1 MRRLLLLLTLAGSL
15 AVCWPASA
23 SAAPRTGAELA
34 GVLKDDPV
42 YADPRARPSLT
53 AKQAEGVRLRIAER
67 APGRIAI
74 AVVSREVAGA
84 AGGVRGLAR
93 AIDRDFDVNGALL
106 VIDSES
112 DSAWVVVSYADT
124 ERAVRAVRAAYSGK
138 GSFADHTL
146 EAVDRL
152 AAADPGPGGQGGG
165 PPPVTTTP
173 DVATGVED
181 AVKTIFIVV
190 GGLIALPLA
199 IVVVVLVMRRLR
211 RGRDARPESGFEVA
225 PQPPPQA
232 DFDAQRRDAEK
243 AFGGDDS

>member
-1 MRRLLLLLTLAGSL
+1 M
-15 AVCWPASA
+15 
-23 SAAPRTGAELA
+23 
-34 GVLKDDPV
+34 
-42 YADPRARPSLT
+42 
-53 AKQAEGVRLRIAER
+53 
-67 APGRIAI
+67 
-74 AVVSREVAGA
+74 
-84 AGGVRGLAR
+84 
-93 AIDRDFDVNGALL
+93 
-106 VIDSES
+106 
-112 DSAWVVVSYADT
+112 
-124 ERAVRAVRAAYSGK
+124 RAAYSGK

-173 DVATGVED
+173 DIATGVED

-190 GGLIALPLA
+190 GGLIVLPLA
-199 IVVVVLVMRRLR
+199 IVLLVLVTRARRR
-211 RGRDARPESGFEVA
+211 RRDARPQSGFEVA

>member
-1 MRRLLLLLTLAGSL
+1 VRRLLLLLALAGSL
-15 AVCWPASA
+15 AVCWAASA

-106 VIDSES
+106 VIDS
-112 DSAWVVVSYADT
+112 DSAWVVVSYTDT

-152 AAADPGPGGQGGG
+152 AAADPGPGGQSGG

-173 DVATGVED
+173 DIATGVED

-199 IVVVVLVMRRLR
+199 IVVLVLVTRGLR
-211 RGRDARPESGFEVA
+211 RRRDDRPQSGSEVA

>member
-1 MRRLLLLLTLAGSL
+1 MRRLLLLLALAGSL
-15 AVCWPASA
+15 AACWPPSA

-106 VIDSES
+106 VIDSDS
-112 DSAWVVVSYADT
+112 DSAWVVVSYTDT

-152 AAADPGPGGQGGG
+152 AAADPGPDGQGGG

-173 DVATGVED
+173 DIATGVED

-199 IVVVVLVMRRLR
+199 ILLLVLATRGLR
-211 RGRDARPESGFEVA
+211 RRRKARPQSGFEVA
-225 PQPPPQA
+225 PQSPPPA

>member
-1 MRRLLLLLTLAGSL
+1 MRRFLLPLALAGSL
-15 AVCWPASA
+15 AVCWPACA

-34 GVLKDDPV
+34 GVLKDNPV
-42 YADPRARPSLT
+42 YADPQARPSLT
-53 AKQAEGVRLRIAER
+53 ATQAEGVRLRIAER
-67 APGRIAI
+67 APGRLAI

-84 AGGVRGLAR
+84 AGGVRGLSR

-106 VIDSES
+106 VIDS
-112 DSAWVVVSYADT
+112 DSAWVVVSYTDT

-152 AAADPGPGGQGGG
+152 AAADPGPGGGA
-165 PPPVTTTP
+165 PPATTTP

-190 GGLIALPLA
+190 GGLIALP
-199 IVVVVLVMRRLR
+199 VVILVLVLVTRGLR
-211 RGRDARPESGFEVA
+211 RRRNDRPQSGFEVA
-225 PQPPPQA
+225 PPPAPPA

>member
-1 MRRLLLLLTLAGSL
+1 VRRLLLLLALAGSL
-15 AVCWPASA
+15 AVCWPAPG

-84 AGGVRGLAR
+84 GGGVRGLAR

-106 VIDSES
+106 VIDS
-112 DSAWVVVSYADT
+112 DSAWVVVSYTDT

-173 DVATGVED
+173 DIATGVED

-190 GGLIALPLA
+190 GGVIALSLA
-199 IVVVVLVMRRLR
+199 IVVLVLVTRGLR
-211 RGRDARPESGFEVA
+211 RRRSARPQGGFEVA
-225 PQPPPQA
+225 PQPAPEA

-243 AFGGDDS
+243 AFGGDDT

>member
-1 MRRLLLLLTLAGSL
+1 MRRLLLLLAVAGSL
-15 AVCWPASA
+15 AVCWPGCA

-34 GVLKDDPV
+34 GVLKENPV
-42 YADPRARPSLT
+42 YADPQARPSLT
-53 AKQAEGVRLRIAER
+53 ATQAEGVRLRIAER
-67 APGRIAI
+67 APGRLAI

-93 AIDRDFDVNGALL
+93 AIDRDFNVNGALL
-106 VIDSES
+106 VIDS
-112 DSAWVVVSYADT
+112 DSAWVVVSYTDT

-138 GSFADHTL
+138 GSFTDHTL

-152 AAADPGPGGQGGG
+152 AAADPGPGGEGGG
-165 PPPVTTTP
+165 APSVTTTP

-190 GGLIALPLA
+190 GGLIALP
-199 IVVVVLVMRRLR
+199 VVILVLVSVTRGLR
-211 RGRDARPESGFEVA
+211 RRRDGRPQSEFELA
-225 PQPPPQA
+225 PPPAPPA